1 MKIIVL
7 AISFAAVVLPLNLT
21 GNFST
26 GLSGQA
32 PLSLGPSLALGQ
44 FQKNSPIPIDGQPR
58 IAQTLPTTPVRKVP
72 AAKTVINPAGRQ
84 VKSPG
89 KTQPQQPGQQQP
101 GQSQQTV
108 QEPQYQQPQP
118 VQQLEQPL
126 PYTETVTT
134 AQNYQE
140 QSIQENTS
148 APDTSS
154 GTSEGFTGV
163 QTDMNRRTGGQARG
177 NVPGQPV
184 QQLPVQQMPMQQGMP
199 QQMPMMQDPQG
210 MMQQGM
216 PQQMPQQMPMMGQPG
231 MSGPCTIRLS
241 EDRSSIALV
250 DGSGQ
255 EMNHIALGRD
265 RVQKIFKSPDGN
277 WNVLVFKVRQ
287 RQEYGAIAVN
297 IGQCDPQEAREI
309 RSMPD
314 NIEFQGDEMLLM
326 FPGNVVERFSLTH
339 KTGP

>member
-44 FQKNSPIPIDGQPR
+44 FQKDSPIPIDGQPR
-58 IAQTLPTTPVRKVP
+58 TAQTLPTTPVRKVP

-89 KTQPQQPGQQQP
+89 KTRPQQTGQQQP
-101 GQSQQTV
+101 GQSRQTV

-118 VQQLEQPL
+118 VQQVEQPL

-140 QSIQENTS
+140 QNIQGNTS
-148 APDTSS
+148 AQDTSS
-154 GTSEGFTGV
+154 GTSEGFTGA

-177 NVPGQPV
+177 NMPGQPV
-184 QQLPVQQMPMQQGMP
+184 QQLPVQQMPMMQDPQQGLMQQGMQ
-199 QQMPMMQDPQG
+199 QQMPMMQ
-210 MMQQGM
+210 QQG
-216 PQQMPQQMPMMGQPG
+216 MPQQMPMMGQPG

-255 EMNHIALGRD
+255 EINHIALGRD

-297 IGQCDPQEAREI
+297 IGQCDPQETREI

-314 NIEFQGDEMLLM
+314 NIEFQADEMMLM